1 MSEMNVIRYDDEK
14 LNDAIAIVGFPTV
27 GLVGSIV
34 TSFIIKELNM
44 PVLRGLS
51 SDDMSPYC
59 ILMDGEP
66 YPPIRVHGF
75 CRAVDSNTECGDLM
89 VVTSEIA
96 PNIKQCYTLT
106 EEMLD
111 MFLDYGITKVICLEG
126 IPRFGETDVMY
137 ACGSSP
143 AARKIVEQFG
153 VEPLVNGMI
162 KGLTGVML
170 FEGKHRNMDIVSL
183 LCPADQKLPDPRA
196 AVRMVEELAKVVP
209 ELSNVDTEP
218 LVKEAEELEKRIL
231 AQMEQAQAT
240 EESSVMPYDGHLYG

>member
-1 MSEMNVIRYDDEK
+1 MSEMNVIKYDDEK
-14 LNDAIAIVGFPTV
+14 LHDAVAIVGFPTV

-44 PVLRGLS
+44 PVLRGMS

-59 ILMDGEP
+59 ILMGGEP
-66 YPPIRVHGF
+66 YPPVRVHGF
-75 CRAVDSNTECGDLM
+75 CRAADTQSECGDLM

-96 PNIKQCYTLT
+96 PNVKQCYVLT
-106 EEMLD
+106 DELLN
-111 MFLDYGITKVICLEG
+111 MFQDYGIKKVICLEG
-126 IPRFGETDVMY
+126 IPRYGDSDVMY

-143 AARKIVEQFG
+143 AARKVVEEFD
-153 VEPLVNGMI
+153 VEPLDNGMI

-170 FEGKHRNMDIVSL
+170 FEGKHRNMDIVTL

-209 ELSNVDTEP
+209 ELSNVDTNP

-231 AQMEQAQAT
+231 AQTEQQAT